1 MAVLS
6 DIHGNLPALEAVL
19 GEVAAEGPDLVVF
32 CGDVASGPMPAET
45 IDALRAVSNARFV
58 RGNADR
64 GLIDEFDGKDA
75 APMPGPFAGW
85 CARQID
91 RAQRDFLA
99 SFEPTVSVDDV
110 DGVGR
115 VLFCHASPRND
126 TDVFTVET
134 PDERVRALMAGVDAD
149 LVMCGHTHMQF
160 DRVVG
165 ALRIVNPGSVGM
177 TYGEPGAYWA
187 MLGPGVTLRKTDYD
201 REAAAARIRAKGSD
215 DAELFARENVLKA
228 PSVEEAMAFMRG
240 AEAKQVAAAG
250 GATA

>member
-1 MAVLS
+1 MLS

-19 GEVAAEGPDLVVF
+19 REVDDERPDLLVF

-45 IDALRAVSNARFV
+45 IDVLRGLRNVRFV

-64 GLIDEFDGKDA
+64 GLVDEFDGKQA

-85 CARQID
+85 CARQVD

-99 SFEPTVSVDDV
+99 SFESTVTV
-110 DGVGR
+110 DGVDGAGR

-149 LVMCGHTHMQF
+149 LVICGHTHVQF
-160 DRVVG
+160 DRAVG
-165 ALRIVNPGSVGM
+165 RLRIVNPGSVGM
-177 TYGEPGAYWA
+177 PYGEPGAYWA
-187 MLGPGVTLRKTDYD
+187 TLGPEVRQRRTEYD
-201 REAAAARIRAKGSD
+201 REAAAASMRAKGSD
-215 DAELFARENVLKA
+215 DAEQFARDNVLKV
-228 PSVEEAMAFMRG
+228 PSIEQAMEFMRNM
-240 AEAKQVAAAG
+240 EAKQVAAAG
-250 GATA
+250 